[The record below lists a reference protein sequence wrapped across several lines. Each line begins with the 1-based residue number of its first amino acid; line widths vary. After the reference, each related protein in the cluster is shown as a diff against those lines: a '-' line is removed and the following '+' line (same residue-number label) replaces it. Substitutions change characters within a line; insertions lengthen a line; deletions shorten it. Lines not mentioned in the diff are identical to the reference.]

1 VGTCK
6 VLNAEEFKILNLIP
20 QRSPM
25 VMIDELVESDEQL
38 TKTRLFIR
46 DTNIFCHN
54 GVLTEPGL
62 IENIAQ
68 TGAARIGYAAAINN
82 KMPPLGFIGAITNMN
97 IFFLP
102 RVGTELLST
111 IFIEY
116 EIYNASI
123 VRAQIE
129 NIGKLICECKLKI
142 FIKSE

>member
-6 VLNAEEFKILNLIP
+6 VLNAEYSKILNLIP
-20 QRSPM
+20 QRPPM
-25 VMIDELVESDEQL
+25 VMIDELVESDEKL
-38 TKTRLFIR
+38 TKTRFLIR
-46 DTNIFCHN
+46 ETNIFCHN

-68 TGAARIGYAAAINN
+68 TGAARIGYTARINN
-82 KMPPLGFIGAITNMN
+82 KMPPIGFIGAITNMN
-97 IFFLP
+97 ILFLP
-102 RVGTELLST
+102 RVGTELIST

-129 NIGKLICECKLKI
+129 NIGRLICECKIKI
-142 FIKSE
+142 FLKSE